1 MLKLIKFGIIY
12 IFAGNLYKM
21 TFREFLTSKVFF
33 KQIAIAVVIIIL
45 AIFLMMQW
53 LSYTTNHGQ
62 QISVPN
68 LGKMSVEKAGE
79 ALEALDLEYVVLD
92 TVDFREDFPP
102 YTIVQQDPLPGV
114 AVKQNRKVYIKVN
127 AGSYSAVL
135 LPDLIQKTYR
145 QAIPTLKNIG
155 LEEGKKTYKP
165 YLAKDVVLE
174 MWQNGKKL
182 KAGDKVQKASKID
195 LVLGDGKTGF
205 DEGELENENGAN
217 TTNEAGGEE

>member
-1 MLKLIKFGIIY
+1 
-12 IFAGNLYKM
+12 M
-21 TFREFLTSKVFF
+21 TLREFLTSKAFF
-33 KQIAIAVVIIIL
+33 KQVAIALVIIIL
-45 AIFLMMQW
+45 FVFLMMQW

-62 QISVPN
+62 QIPVPN
-68 LGKMSVEKAGE
+68 LSKMSVEKAGE

-92 TVDFREDFPP
+92 TVDFRADFPP
-102 YTIVQQDPLPGV
+102 YTIVQQDPLPNV
-114 AVKQNRKVYIKVN
+114 AVKKNRKVYIKVN

-145 QAIPTLKNIG
+145 QALPTLKNIG

-205 DEGELENENGAN
+205 DQSELDSVDAGNSTKVPEEGGDE
-217 TTNEAGGEE
+217 

>member
-1 MLKLIKFGIIY
+1 
-12 IFAGNLYKM
+12 M
-21 TFREFLTSKVFF
+21 TFREFLTSKAFF
-33 KQIAIAVVIIIL
+33 KQIALALVIIIIF
-45 AIFLMMQW
+45 IFLMTQW

-62 QISVPN
+62 QIPVPN
-68 LGKMSVEKAGE
+68 LSKMSVEKADE
-79 ALEALDLEYVVLD
+79 ALKALDLEYVVLD
-92 TVDFREDFPP
+92 TVDFRSDYPP
-102 YTIVQQDPLPGV
+102 YTIVQQDPMPNV
-114 AVKQNRKVYIKVN
+114 AVKEGRKVYIKVN
-127 AGSYSAVL
+127 AGSYSAVV
-135 LPDLIQKTYR
+135 LPDLVQKTYR

-205 DEGELENENGAN
+205 DQRELDSVDAGNSTRVPEEGGDE
-217 TTNEAGGEE
+217 

>member
-1 MLKLIKFGIIY
+1 
-12 IFAGNLYKM
+12 M
-21 TFREFLTSKVFF
+21 TLREFLTSKAFF
-33 KQIAIAVVIIIL
+33 KQVAIALVIIIL
-45 AIFLMMQW
+45 FVFLMTQW

-62 QISVPN
+62 QIPVPN
-68 LGKMSVEKAGE
+68 LSKMSVEKAGE

-92 TVDFREDFPP
+92 TVDFRADFPP
-102 YTIVQQDPLPGV
+102 YTIVQQDPLPNV

-127 AGSYSAVL
+127 AGSYSAVV

-205 DEGELENENGAN
+205 DQSELDSVDAGNSTKVPEE
-217 TTNEAGGEE
+217 GGEE

>member
-1 MLKLIKFGIIY
+1 
-12 IFAGNLYKM
+12 M
-21 TFREFLTSKVFF
+21 TLRDFLTSKVFF
-33 KQIAIAVVIIIL
+33 KQVAIAVLIIIAL
-45 AIFLMMQW
+45 VFLMTQW

-62 QISVPN
+62 QIPVPD
-68 LGKMSVEKAGE
+68 LTKMTVEKAGE
-79 ALEALDLEYVVLD
+79 KLEGLDLEYVVLD
-92 TVDFREDFPP
+92 TVDFRADFPP
-102 YTIVQQDPLPGV
+102 YTIVQQDPLPNV

-127 AGSYSAVL
+127 AGSYSTIT

-145 QAIPTLKNIG
+145 QAVPNLKSIG

-205 DEGELENENGAN
+205 DQSELDSVGDGQDTN
-217 TTNEAGGEE
+217 TDTGGEE

>member
-1 MLKLIKFGIIY
+1 
-12 IFAGNLYKM
+12 M
-21 TFREFLTSKVFF
+21 TLRDFLTSKVFF
-33 KQIAIAVVIIIL
+33 KQVAIAVLIIIAL
-45 AIFLMMQW
+45 VFLMTQW

-62 QISVPN
+62 QIPVPD
-68 LGKMSVEKAGE
+68 LTKMTVEKAGE
-79 ALEALDLEYVVLD
+79 KLEALDLEYVVLD
-92 TVDFREDFPP
+92 TVDFRADFPP
-102 YTIVQQDPLPGV
+102 YTIVQQDPLPNV

-127 AGSYSAVL
+127 AGSYSTIT
-135 LPDLIQKTYR
+135 LPDLIQRTYR
-145 QAIPTLKNIG
+145 QAVPNLKSIG

-205 DEGELENENGAN
+205 DQSELDSVGDGQDTN
-217 TTNEAGGEE
+217 TDTGGEE

>member
-1 MLKLIKFGIIY
+1 
-12 IFAGNLYKM
+12 M
-21 TFREFLTSKVFF
+21 TLREFLTSKAFF
-33 KQIAIAVVIIIL
+33 KQVAIALVIIIL
-45 AIFLMMQW
+45 FVFLMTQW

-62 QISVPN
+62 QIPVPN
-68 LGKMSVEKAGE
+68 LSKMSVEKAGE

-92 TVDFREDFPP
+92 TVDFRADFPP
-102 YTIVQQDPLPGV
+102 YTIVQQDPLPDV
-114 AVKQNRKVYIKVN
+114 AVKKNRKVYIKVN

-145 QAIPTLKNIG
+145 QALPTLKNIG

-205 DEGELENENGAN
+205 DQSELDSVDAGNSTKVPEEGGDE
-217 TTNEAGGEE
+217 